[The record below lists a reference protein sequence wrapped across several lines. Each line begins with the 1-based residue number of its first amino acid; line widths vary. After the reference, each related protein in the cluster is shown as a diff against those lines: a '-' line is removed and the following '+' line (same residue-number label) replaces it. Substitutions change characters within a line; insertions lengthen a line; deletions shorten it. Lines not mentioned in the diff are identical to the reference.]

1 MIASCQ
7 VFKERQAQVET
18 EESKLEHAKAEVE
31 GINETIRQAEA
42 YDKQMKSEIA
52 VTRRE
57 TYAAEEAVSKLEKA
71 KQVQDVFIDKMSEE
85 YKTKSEELALY
96 EARLASQRQEASA
109 AAATLSEAVK
119 EMEVIQT
126 EKKQLLMQWQSTLI
140 AVQKRNEAL
149 QVCAVAVS
157 AGVCDCPSFWT
168 QRRQLMMPSGSYKR
182 RNWRCKLRILVS
194 ESTTLAD
201 VA

>member
-1 MIASCQ
+1 MSRVLLLLQ
-7 VFKERQAQVET
+7 VFKERKAQIEVE
-18 EESKLEHAKAEVE
+18 EKKLDHAKAEIE

-71 KQVQDVFIDKMSEE
+71 KQVQDLFIDRMNEE
-85 YKTKSEELALY
+85 YKAKSEELALY
-96 EARLASQRQEASA
+96 ESRLAKQRQEASA
-109 AAATLSEAVK
+109 ASATLSDAVK

-149 QVCAVAVS
+149 QVHAACTRWPFDAVQTADWQQR
-157 AGVCDCPSFWT
+157 DCGCVFC
-168 QRRQLMMPSGSYKR
+168 RVDR
-182 RNWRCKLRILVS
+182 
-194 ESTTLAD
+194 A
-201 VA
+201 

>member
-1 MIASCQ
+1 LSFSPPPRAWQ
-7 VFKERQAQVET
+7 VFKERQAQVEA

-96 EARLASQRQEASA
+96 EARLASQRQEAAA

-149 QVCAVAVS
+149 QVLRAI
-157 AGVCDCPSFWT
+157 D
-168 QRRQLMMPSGSYKR
+168 SGR
-182 RNWRCKLRILVS
+182 V
-194 ESTTLAD
+194 
-201 VA
+201 